1 MTYRFKPSLILKE
14 TTMTLN
20 ESKTHDTSTASTA
33 QQHHTQAAEHM
44 EHAAKAH
51 KEAAKLIGSND
62 HAGAQAHVKSAH
74 EQAAKAQDHVI
85 EATKKTAPA
94 AK

>member
-1 MTYRFKPSLILKE
+1 MALKHIKPHA
-14 TTMTLN
+14 TL
-20 ESKTHDTSTASTA
+20 TA

-51 KEAAKLIGSND
+51 KEAAKLIGIND
-62 HAGAQAHVKSAH
+62 HTGAQAQVKVAH
-74 EQAAKAQDHVI
+74 AHAAKALDHVI

>member
-1 MTYRFKPSLILKE
+1 
-14 TTMTLN
+14 MTLN
-20 ESKTHDTSTASTA
+20 ETKTHYTSTASTA

-74 EQAAKAQDHVI
+74 EHAAKAQDHVI

>member
-1 MTYRFKPSLILKE
+1 
-14 TTMTLN
+14 
-20 ESKTHDTSTASTA
+20 
-33 QQHHTQAAEHM
+33 M
-44 EHAAKAH
+44 EYAAKAH

-74 EQAAKAQDHVI
+74 EHAAKAQDHVI